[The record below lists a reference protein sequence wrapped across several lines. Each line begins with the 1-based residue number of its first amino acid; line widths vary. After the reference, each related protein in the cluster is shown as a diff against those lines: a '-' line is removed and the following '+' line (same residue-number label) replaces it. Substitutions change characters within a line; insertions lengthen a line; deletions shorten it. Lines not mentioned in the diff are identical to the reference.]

1 MVHRYY
7 QLPSLTSL
15 TAFEASARHRSIKLA
30 AGELNVTPSAIS
42 RQIKSLEEELG
53 TPLFV
58 RGSSGVSLTADGEEL
73 YSVVSNGFSRAAE
86 AVLRIKRGNRSR
98 HVTLACTN
106 AVASMWLIPRMCDFW
121 RRYPEITVD
130 HLISD
135 DARDFRRAEVD
146 LCIRYG
152 SGAWPDEMSR
162 ILMSE
167 KIYPICSSRFAETH
181 AGSTIADLPFLP
193 LLHVYWVDPD
203 WTDWSDLLRLNSVPH
218 GPLPGRR
225 FSRYDVTVQACQ
237 DDQGLALGW
246 DRLVGDL
253 VSAGKLVR
261 FTDLE
266 TKAPGS
272 HFLTWNRNREP
283 TPAVDVFKTWL
294 IETCAK
300 EP

>member
-30 AGELNVTPSAIS
+30 AGELNVTPGAIS
-42 RQIKSLEEELG
+42 RQIKALEEELG
-53 TPLFV
+53 TPLV
-58 RGSSGVSLTADGEEL
+58 IRGASGVSLTAEGEEL
-73 YSVVSNGFSRAAE
+73 YSVVSNAFSRAAD
-86 AVLRIKRGNRSR
+86 AVQRIKRGNRAR

-106 AVASMWLIPRMCDFW
+106 SVASMWLIPRMGDFW
-121 RRYPEITVD
+121 RRYPDIMVD

-152 SGAWPDEMSR
+152 SGTWPDEMSR
-162 ILMSE
+162 FLMNE
-167 KIYPICSSRFAETH
+167 TMYPICSPRFATAH
-181 AGSTIADLPFLP
+181 TGATKADIPFLP
-193 LLHVYWVDPD
+193 LLHVYLVDPD
-203 WTDWSDLLRLNSVPH
+203 WTDWSDFLRLGSVAH

-225 FSRYDVTVQACQ
+225 LSRFDVTVQACQ

-246 DRLVGDL
+246 DRLVRDL

-266 TKAPGS
+266 VKAPGS
-272 HFLTWNRNREP
+272 YFLTWNENRET
-283 TPAVDVFKTWL
+283 TPAVESLKAWL
-294 IETCAK
+294 IETCAV